1 MLYRLFAFLQL
12 VSHIP
17 YPAHVS
23 LCSSLLVISCFHRM
37 HVSLSFYLSFSTS
50 LYHNH
55 FGHDITH
62 VSERYYRFWSFDAS
76 SLIDPDPES
85 APDGLRLPWTILHTE
100 AWWLTV
106 SLSCL
111 DSQQELEFVKCIPI
125 EDPRNRGHHLELW
138 NATRFRSWLLL
149 TSLIASVLVAQV
161 YSTHISGERST
172 FVSSRLLIY

>member
-1 MLYRLFAFLQL
+1 MHTPHLRVPLFYKTIIFSSWDTVVFFIGYANSFLRPMLYRLFAFLQL

-23 LCSSLLVISCFHRM
+23 LCSSLPVISCFHRM

-85 APDGLRLPWTILHTE
+85 VPDGLRLPWTILHTE

-125 EDPRNRGHHLELW
+125 
-138 NATRFRSWLLL
+138 
-149 TSLIASVLVAQV
+149 
-161 YSTHISGERST
+161 
-172 FVSSRLLIY
+172 